1 MWGGITWEY
10 QSGFLELEIEMKNLQ
25 KPFVNQDKLKEAEN
39 FIRSKVGNFPYT
51 AIILGSGLGYFAD
64 KIVPSFSIFSNEIPW
79 YPEPT
84 VEGHKGKLIFGK
96 VDNIPILVVQGR
108 SHYYEG
114 KSLSEITFYVQLLAK
129 LGIKNLVL
137 TNAAGGIN
145 PELKPGDFVILTDY
159 INFTQIEVFPG
170 SKKKS
175 PFSVSLINLAKR
187 VALGTGIKIHQGIY
201 CWTIG
206 PSYETPSEI
215 RIMYKLGADVVG
227 MSTVPEA
234 IMAAYLG
241 MNVLGISLVTNLAAG
256 ITKIPLSHKE
266 VQEVAERIK
275 KPYSVFTKAII
286 REIAGNISDN
296 K

>member
-1 MWGGITWEY
+1 
-10 QSGFLELEIEMKNLQ
+10 MKNSQ
-25 KPFVNQDKLKEAEN
+25 EPFADQNKLNEAEIY
-39 FIRSKVGNFPYT
+39 IRSKIDSFPST
-51 AIILGSGLGYFAD
+51 VIILGSGLGYFAD
-64 KIVPSFSIFSNEIPW
+64 KIVPSFSIFSNDIPW

-96 VDNIPILVVQGR
+96 IDGIPLLAVQGR

-114 KSLSEITFYVQLLAK
+114 KSLSEITFCIQLLARF
-129 LGIKNLVL
+129 GIKNLIL
-137 TNAAGGIN
+137 TNAAGSIN
-145 PELKPGDFVILTDY
+145 PEMSPGDFVILTDY

-175 PFSVSLINLAKR
+175 PFSNSLINLAKR
-187 VALGTGIKIHQGIY
+187 VASETGIKIHQGIY

-215 RIMYKLGADVVG
+215 KLICELGADVVG

-234 IMAAYLG
+234 IMADHLG

-256 ITKIPLSHKE
+256 ISEVPLSHKE
-266 VQEVAERIK
+266 VQEVAESTK

-286 REIAGNISDN
+286 TKIASNSSDN

>member
-1 MWGGITWEY
+1 
-10 QSGFLELEIEMKNLQ
+10 MKDLQ
-25 KPFVNQDKLKEAEN
+25 KPFANQDKLNEAEN
-39 FIRSKVGNFPYT
+39 YIRSKIDSFPST
-51 AIILGSGLGYFAD
+51 VIILGSGLGYFAD
-64 KIVPSFSIFSNEIPW
+64 KIVPSFSIFSSEIPW
-79 YPEPT
+79 YPNPT
-84 VEGHKGKLIFGK
+84 VEGHKGELIFGK
-96 VDNIPILVVQGR
+96 VDNIPILAVQGR

-114 KSLSEITFYVQLLAK
+114 KSLSEITFYIQLLARF
-129 LGIKNLVL
+129 GIKNLIL

-145 PELKPGDFVILTDY
+145 PEMKPGDFVILTDY

-170 SKKKS
+170 SEKTS
-175 PFSVSLINLAKR
+175 PFSNSLINLAKR

-215 RIMYKLGADVVG
+215 KLIHELGADVVG

-234 IMAAYLG
+234 IMASYLG

-256 ITKIPLSHKE
+256 ISEIPLSHKE
-266 VQEVAERIK
+266 IQEVAERIK
-275 KPYSVFTKAII
+275 KPYSVFSNAII
-286 REIAGNISDN
+286 REIASNISDN